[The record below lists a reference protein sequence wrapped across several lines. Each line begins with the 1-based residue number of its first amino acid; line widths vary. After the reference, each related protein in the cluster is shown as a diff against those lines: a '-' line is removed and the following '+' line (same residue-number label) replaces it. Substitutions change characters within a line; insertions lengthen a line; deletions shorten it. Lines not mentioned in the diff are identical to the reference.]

1 MRKGTWSWTAPDLV
15 LLEDE
20 EVVAEELLVDLK
32 VDEERE
38 VEFDDA
44 AY

>member
-1 MRKGTWSWTAPDLV
+1 V

-20 EVVAEELLVDLK
+20 GVVAEELLVDLR
-32 VDEERE
+32 VDEELE

-44 AY
+44 AN

>member
-1 MRKGTWSWTAPDLV
+1 MV

-20 EVVAEELLVDLK
+20 GVVAEELLVDLR
-32 VDEERE
+32 VDEELE

-44 AY
+44 AN

>member
-1 MRKGTWSWTAPDLV
+1 M

-20 EVVAEELLVDLK
+20 GVVAEELLVDLR
-32 VDEERE
+32 VDEELE

-44 AY
+44 AD

>member
-1 MRKGTWSWTAPDLV
+1 M

-20 EVVAEELLVDLK
+20 GVVAEELLVDLR
-32 VDEERE
+32 VDEELE

-44 AY
+44 AN